1 MRQMDFSVIIP
12 KMREAILEYMNKKSD
27 QGKNMSER
35 EATVK
40 WLDRYYDSWLQER
53 VGDTPEITVGG
64 AEEKRKA
71 TRVPIEISA
80 YYRVLWTPNREAP
93 KSSDMLPAEMA
104 KVENISASGLY
115 IVTGKSYP
123 ISTLME
129 IQFELLGI
137 TESISAFSMV
147 VWRSDQGNG
156 RYGHGLHFSHI
167 ETHNADLLNVTIMER
182 LLDAP
187 VVSVK

>member
-1 MRQMDFSVIIP
+1 MDFSVIIP
-12 KMREAILEYMNKKSD
+12 KMREAIHEYMNRKSE
-27 QGKNMSER
+27 QGKPMTER

-40 WLDRYYDSWLQER
+40 WLDRYYDAWLQER
-53 VGDTPEITVGG
+53 VGDTPAITVEG
-64 AEEKRKA
+64 APEEKRKA
-71 TRVPIEISA
+71 ARIPIEISA
-80 YYRVLWTPNREAP
+80 YYRVLWTPNREVSP
-93 KSSDMLPAEMA
+93 KPSDMEPAEKA
-104 KVENISASGLY
+104 RVENISASGLY